1 MLRYRVVSAAVVAVL
16 LIAVSRA
23 VSGHVTCAADEEKM
37 AAQMSDADREPIQ
50 ENISSY
56 AAGVMAED
64 FWNSSYTADAYDAYG
79 ETADAS
85 TQGSGRSV
93 QEKSGEQEDGK
104 QEQDENA
111 EDGQQENEYADLA
124 IADVDHYV
132 NVRTAPSTSGE
143 VTGKIYDGAV
153 AQVLEVAQGEDGEWF
168 RIVSGNVEGY
178 IKAEF
183 FLYGESAAEVIDE
196 YVIHYATVLAD
207 RLNVRQEADI
217 DASRVGYI
225 DEGERVR
232 VLEDDGEWLKVQY
245 ADGVDGY
252 VAAQYVKVSDEFV
265 YGKTLEE
272 EARELEERRL
282 LAERSRQPEEQTQE
296 NTEMAAVTPNAGDG
310 DSSQLRRQIV
320 DYAMQYLGNRYVHG
334 GQSLAG
340 GTDCSGFTCF
350 TYAAFGYS
358 IGRTPGSQLS
368 GAGRSIDYSQA
379 QPGDI
384 ICYGSGGRC
393 SHVALYIGNG
403 QILHAAN
410 SRKGVIIGQADYDT
424 IIGVKNVID

>member
-1 MLRYRVVSAAVVAVL
+1 MALLMAVGRTASGAV
-16 LIAVSRA
+16 
-23 VSGHVTCAADEEKM
+23 TYAADEEKRT
-37 AAQMSDADREPIQ
+37 AEEPDSGREPVQ
-50 ENISSY
+50 ENSLSY
-56 AAGVMAED
+56 AAGVTPETFWKDRDEADVYDVYAEK
-64 FWNSSYTADAYDAYG
+64 T
-79 ETADAS
+79 DAS
-85 TQGSGRSV
+85 VPESGGSEQGASV
-93 QEKSGEQEDGK
+93 PEEAVQ
-104 QEQDENA
+104 QEQDENT
-111 EDGQQENEYADLA
+111 EDARQEDEYADLA
-124 IADVDHYV
+124 IADVDDYV
-132 NVRTAPSTSGE
+132 NVRTVPSTSGE
-143 VTGKIYDGAV
+143 VVGKIYDGAV
-153 AQVLEVAQGEDGEWF
+153 AQVLAVEQGEDGEWF
-168 RIVSGNVEGY
+168 RMVSGNVEGY

-183 FLYGESAAEVIDE
+183 FLYGDSAAEVIDE

-217 DASRVGYI
+217 NARRVGYI

-245 ADGVDGY
+245 ADDVDGY
-252 VAAQYVKVSDEFV
+252 VAARYVKVSDEFV

-272 EARELEERRL
+272 EAAELEEQRL

-296 NTEMAAVTPNAGDG
+296 NTEMAAAPTVEYSDNG
-310 DSSQLRRQIV
+310 QLRQQIV

-358 IGRTPGSQLS
+358 IGRTPGSQFS
-368 GAGRSIDYSQA
+368 GSGRSIDYSQA

-384 ICYGSGGRC
+384 ICYGSGGKC
-393 SHVALYIGNG
+393 SHVALYIGGG

-410 SRKGVIIGQADYDT
+410 SKKGVIIGPADYDT

>member
-85 TQGSGRSV
+85 AQGSGRSV
-93 QEKSGEQEDGK
+93 QEKSGEQKNE
-104 QEQDENA
+104 QHEQDENA